1 MRADILAALGLMCLC
16 ATPGATPAA
25 AVPLAD
31 GATVVKTDHRVY
43 DRDDYGRGRGRWG
56 YGPDCRELR
65 RACLNKEELGE
76 VGRGNC
82 QRYRSLCR

>member
-1 MRADILAALGLMCLC
+1 MRSYILATFTAAFLAL
-16 ATPGATPAA
+16 PAA
-25 AVPLAD
+25 AVPAPSNLGD
-31 GATVVKTDHRVY
+31 GVLQVQHREY
-43 DRDDYGRGRGRWG
+43 HGGYRHWG

-82 QRYRSLCR
+82 QRYRAMCR